1 LQGNC
6 ALRALPSKAM
16 SRQFCAGVQ
25 ALKIQVNAKEA
36 AQADECFRMG

>member
-1 LQGNC
+1 
-6 ALRALPSKAM
+6 M

-25 ALKIQVNAKEA
+25 ALKIQLKTKEA